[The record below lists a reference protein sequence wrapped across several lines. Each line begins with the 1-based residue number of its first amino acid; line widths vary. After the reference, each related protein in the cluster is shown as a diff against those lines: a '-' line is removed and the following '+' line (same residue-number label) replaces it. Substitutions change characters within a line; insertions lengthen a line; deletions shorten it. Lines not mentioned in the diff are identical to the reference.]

1 MFENLQYNAKDF
13 AAAYIQTLPHAKKI
27 EEFNNR
33 ADYHDYMKKRRD
45 SFFYQYLESL
55 EFANS
60 FSKSNEE
67 IESSDSW
74 FLVTFSFSIFQTFQV
89 TTTIVMRRVNLYSLF
104 ITFPP
109 IHLICKLLLH
119 CRWKLRLML
128 WWVMS
133 FEFLLLFDC
142 W

>member
-1 MFENLQYNAKDF
+1 MFENLQYNAKNF

-67 IESSDSW
+67 IESSDS
-74 FLVTFSFSIFQTFQV
+74 
-89 TTTIVMRRVNLYSLF
+89 
-104 ITFPP
+104 
-109 IHLICKLLLH
+109 
-119 CRWKLRLML
+119 
-128 WWVMS
+128 
-133 FEFLLLFDC
+133 
-142 W
+142 